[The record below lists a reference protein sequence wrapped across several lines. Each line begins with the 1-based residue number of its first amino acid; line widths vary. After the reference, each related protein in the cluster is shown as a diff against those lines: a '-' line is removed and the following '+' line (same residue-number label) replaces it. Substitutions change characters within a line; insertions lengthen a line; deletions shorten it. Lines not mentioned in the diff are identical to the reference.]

1 MGRSFWIM
9 DDINFLRYDIDS
21 NKPEII
27 KPSETVRY
35 RYNLPE
41 IKINDYLKPG
51 VFIDYYLDNEKY
63 NNILISF
70 FDQNGKII
78 NTFTNK
84 DDDSKQKKEYN
95 MGLNE
100 FTSNQT
106 SKVTSKKG
114 YNRFRWNLRH
124 EGILDQDEGKN
135 IRGPLVR
142 PGKYKVQVL
151 VDENYIIEDEVVI
164 LKDPNTEITENNLKK
179 LEELQLQL
187 INKIR
192 EAKQIKEV
200 IQTSISTKKTKK
212 NKSDLLK
219 EKLDLLVTKKG
230 IYMQPML
237 IDQLKYLYS
246 MITKADQKL
255 GNDAYNRFN
264 DLSVELENIKKTL
277 KLKL

>member
-1 MGRSFWIM
+1 
-9 DDINFLRYDIDS
+9 
-21 NKPEII
+21 
-27 KPSETVRY
+27 
-35 RYNLPE
+35 
-41 IKINDYLKPG
+41 
-51 VFIDYYLDNEKY
+51 
-63 NNILISF
+63 
-70 FDQNGKII
+70 
-78 NTFTNK
+78 
-84 DDDSKQKKEYN
+84 

-114 YNRFRWNLRH
+114 YNRFRWDLRH

-135 IRGPLVR
+135 IRGPLVS
-142 PGKYKVQVL
+142 PGKYNVQVL